1 MLELK
6 MVEQRCRSELKKEQ
20 EEVVVLK

>member
-6 MVEQRCRSELKKEQ
+6 IVEQRCQSELEKEQ